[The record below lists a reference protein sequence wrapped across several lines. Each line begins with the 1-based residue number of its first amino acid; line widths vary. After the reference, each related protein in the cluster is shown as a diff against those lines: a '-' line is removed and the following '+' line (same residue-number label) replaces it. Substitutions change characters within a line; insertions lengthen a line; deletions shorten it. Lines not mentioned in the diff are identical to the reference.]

1 MLNLRPVECIVYTK
15 NSMKLIC
22 AKDFQNKDVD
32 IEYGYFHEW
41 HTELSS
47 LELYGIVETY
57 KGKVILVPYK
67 QISFVNEQDIVL
79 PDILKDKFLYI
90 KEQLQDLFDTSRN
103 YDENYFRNTLDDLI
117 EYLKELTNS

>member
-47 LELYGIVETY
+47 LELYGVVETY
-57 KGKVILVPYK
+57 KGKIILVPYK
-67 QISFVNEQDIVL
+67 QISFVDEQNIVL

-90 KEQLQDLFDTSRN
+90 KEQLQDLFDNSRN
-103 YDENYFRNTLDDLI
+103 YDENYFRDNLEDLI

>member
-90 KEQLQDLFDTSRN
+90 KEQLQDLFDNPRN
-103 YDENYFRNTLDDLI
+103 YDENYFRDNLEDLI